1 MTSGY
6 CHPRNRYT
14 HGAFVWRCCVSGK
27 RQVKRSSFGDSHR
40 AHPPKSVRKLV
51 PPDSTVCNAETHY
64 PFDLFGVTR
73 MVLVFALSSLRTQY
87 YHADFRLRCTRLY
100 IQKTH
105 FPRLL
110 TLAGLETKT
119 ARWGNSY
126 IVGCNC
132 ISNPKLHSLRTLG
145 PISGGPQFVSI
156 TSFERD

>member
-40 AHPPKSVRKLV
+40 AHPPRSVRKLV
-51 PPDSTVCNAETHY
+51 PPDSTACNAETHY

-73 MVLVFALSSLRTQY
+73 MVLVFALSSLLTQY

-105 FPRLL
+105 FPYLL
-110 TLAGLETKT
+110 TLLWFGDQNCSV
-119 ARWGNSY
+119 GNGFSWK
-126 IVGCNC
+126 CNC
-132 ISNPKLHSLRTLG
+132 ETSLKLR
-145 PISGGPQFVSI
+145 
-156 TSFERD
+156 